1 VEEVRRILSLN
12 ERVASLDA
20 PLDIDPML
28 TVGESIPD
36 EQQEEPDELLHN
48 AEIERYVREWLQQ
61 LNDKQR
67 TVIERRY
74 GLNGYEICTLEELA
88 ASMSLTRERVRQI
101 QIEGLETLRRLL
113 RRKGVSKDM
122 LL

>member
-1 VEEVRRILSLN
+1 
-12 ERVASLDA
+12 
-20 PLDIDPML
+20 M
-28 TVGESIPD
+28 
-36 EQQEEPDELLHN
+36 
-48 AEIERYVREWLQQ
+48 
-61 LNDKQR
+61 
-67 TVIERRY
+67 
-74 GLNGYEICTLEELA
+74 NGYEICTLEELA

>member
-1 VEEVRRILSLN
+1 
-12 ERVASLDA
+12 
-20 PLDIDPML
+20 ML